1 MFPHQRYQFQ
11 PTQCP
16 NTGTQHR
23 PTGNGSTSG
32 LTSPQCQTSVHHYFS
47 QEGFSFCCLL
57 LFSLGG
63 SPKPAMAVLLTSHR
77 LIALTFMHR
86 AGSLVPWDSQIHNNS
101 SDCPRLPAPSNNH
114 LFPWPHLQ
122 RPTSS
127 SLSPSP
133 VYLHSGN
140 LVCLSLALTLTC
152 TTPPAP
158 VTDTTNTWLCTQ
170 VWLQLLALKP
180 PYMHMLTKHRA
191 PHRGK

>member
-57 LFSLGG
+57 LFSLDG
-63 SPKPAMAVLLTSHR
+63 SPKPAMAMLLTSHR

-127 SLSPSP
+127 SLISQSSLSTFWQPCLPFTSTHPHLHNPSCSS
-133 VYLHSGN
+133 H
-140 LVCLSLALTLTC
+140 
-152 TTPPAP
+152 
-158 VTDTTNTWLCTQ
+158 W
-170 VWLQLLALKP
+170 
-180 PYMHMLTKHRA
+180 HH
-191 PHRGK
+191 